1 MDTSVSWYTGFLLKN
16 RLEIRTNGDIES
28 DEFND
33 LIVIEK
39 KIKSL
44 YMADIISKEEMNLI
58 DYVADGKPMANS
70 KENYG
75 KNRISLAKDFSSLC
89 RKIAFYVGGQFTDD
103 GYVDYMKNKHH
114 LTEEQVQK
122 LHDYMNSKYKN
133 KLMRK
138 QKKTK

>member
-1 MDTSVSWYTGFLLKN
+1 MWYINFLLKN

-33 LIVIEK
+33 LVIIEK

-44 YMADIISKEEMNLI
+44 YMADIISRAEMDLI

-70 KENYG
+70 KESFG

-89 RKIAFYVGGQFTDD
+89 RKVAFYVGGQFTDD
-103 GYVDYMKNKHH
+103 GYVDYMKTKYK

-122 LHDYMNSKYKN
+122 LYDYMNSKYKN

-138 QKKTK
+138 YKENNDN

>member
-1 MDTSVSWYTGFLLKN
+1 MKN

-33 LIVIEK
+33 LIIIEK

-44 YMADIISKEEMNLI
+44 YMADIISKAEMDLI
-58 DYVADGKPMANS
+58 DYVADGKPIANS
-70 KENYG
+70 KEDYG
-75 KNRISLAKDFSSLC
+75 KNRISLAKDFSNLC

-103 GYVDYMKNKHH
+103 GYVDYMKTKYK
-114 LTEEQVQK
+114 LTDEQVQM

-138 QKKTK
+138 QKQTNDN

>member
-1 MDTSVSWYTGFLLKN
+1 MSWYINHLMKN
-16 RLEIRTNGDIES
+16 RLEIRTNGDIDS

-33 LIVIEK
+33 LIIIEK

-44 YMADIISKEEMNLI
+44 YMADIISKAEMSLI
-58 DYVADGKPMANS
+58 DYVADGKPMASS
-70 KENYG
+70 KENFG
-75 KNRISLAKDFSSLC
+75 KNRISLAKDFSNLC

-103 GYVDYMKNKHH
+103 GYVDYMKNKYH

-138 QKKTK
+138 KKKNNDK